1 MLEFL
6 WKDVNWFIVVY
17 VYVLLFCSLVFYSFF
32 KGSLG
37 WKTSRAKESTVSR
50 GKLFWCLYIL
60 VVNKYIYFFCIV
72 SPSTCFLIL
81 AAILEHKK
89 DRVSLLDSSF
99 IKRAIGG
106 VERRRMGKN
115 IPVCSRRKDFT
126 IKCILSLPC
135 PHSFCG
141 CTPRECP
148 YMSLPCDKYINL
160 RDRVTILSR
169 FWAFS

>member
-6 WKDVNWFIVVY
+6 WKDVSWIIVVY
-17 VYVLLFCSLVFYSFF
+17 IYVLLFCSLVFYSFF

-81 AAILEHKK
+81 TVILEHKK
-89 DRVSLLDSSF
+89 DGVSLLDSSF
-99 IKRAIGG
+99 IKR
-106 VERRRMGKN
+106 VERWRKGKN
-115 IPVCSRRKDFT
+115 ILVCSRRKDFT

-135 PHSFCG
+135 PYSLCG

-148 YMSLPCDKYINL
+148 YMSIPCDKYINL
-160 RDRVTILSR
+160 RDRVTILSW
-169 FWAFS
+169 FWSFS

>member
-60 VVNKYIYFFCIV
+60 VVNTYIYFFCIV

-81 AAILEHKK
+81 TVILEHKK
-89 DRVSLLDSSF
+89 DGVSLLDSSF
-99 IKRAIGG
+99 IKRA
-106 VERRRMGKN
+106 ERWRKGKN
-115 IPVCSRRKDFT
+115 ILVCSRRKDFT

-135 PHSFCG
+135 PYSLCG

-148 YMSLPCDKYINL
+148 YMSIPCDKYINL
-160 RDRVTILSR
+160 RDRVTILSW
-169 FWAFS
+169 FWSFS